1 MTKHYN
7 HRHNI
12 SDLSKLKTP
21 SNNHPIRGIIPV
33 NLKLDSEYYMAQL
46 GKHST
51 LEIVKIVDFGVY
63 LDAQDFGQVLLPK
76 KYQPNDCEVG
86 DKVKVFLYLDSKDM
100 LIATTQRP
108 RASVGEFAYLKA
120 IATSRVGAFLDWG
133 LDKDLLLPFA
143 EQKHQVEEGRSY
155 LVYVHINHADE
166 RIVASTKIDR
176 YLDKTPAHYKNGE
189 EVKLIVGGRTDLGYK
204 AIINNQHWGLLHN
217 SDVFQSLKI
226 GQKVKGF
233 IKQIRRDGKID
244 LVLQQGNKQ
253 EMDKFSTTLLFKL
266 KQADGFLPFN
276 DKTDAAVIYDHFG
289 VSKKVFKKSLGGLFK
304 QKLITIESDGIHL
317 L

>member
-1 MTKHYN
+1 
-7 HRHNI
+7 
-12 SDLSKLKTP
+12 
-21 SNNHPIRGIIPV
+21 
-33 NLKLDSEYYMAQL
+33 MAQL

-63 LDAQDFGQVLLPK
+63 LDAKDFGQVLLPK
-76 KYQPNDCEVG
+76 KYQPKDCEVG

-108 RASVGEFAYLKA
+108 RAQVGEFAYLKA

-143 EQKHQVEEGRSY
+143 EQKRPAEEGRSY
-155 LVYVHINHADE
+155 LVYVHVNHADE

-176 YLDKTPAHYKNGE
+176 YLDKTPAHYKSGE
-189 EVKLIVGGRTDLGYK
+189 EVKLIVAGKTDLGYK
-204 AIINNQHWGLLHN
+204 AIINNEHWGLLHN
-217 SDVFQSLKI
+217 SDVFQALKV
-226 GQKVKGF
+226 GQKIKGF
-233 IKQIRRDGKID
+233 IKQVRRDGKID

-266 KQADGFLPFN
+266 KQADGFLPFH
-276 DKTDAAVIYDHFG
+276 DKTDAAVIYESFG

-304 QKLITIESDGIHL
+304 QKLISIDTDGIRL
-317 L
+317 I

>member
-1 MTKHYN
+1 
-7 HRHNI
+7 
-12 SDLSKLKTP
+12 
-21 SNNHPIRGIIPV
+21 
-33 NLKLDSEYYMAQL
+33 MAQL